1 MKKILLTTA
10 TIFAISISSIATA
23 GFQSS
28 KHNWNGQSMATVAKS
43 TTSTTT
49 NNTLIANSYNRSNS
63 VSNADIVKI
72 GDKTM
77 SYNAVLNITKAEKK
91 KAQKVGY
98 EWNTI
103 RKLIKAAGK
112 DHKKGDD
119 KSAIKKLNTAIS
131 HAKLGQK
138 QAVIQKNAGPRF

>member
-1 MKKILLTTA
+1 MKKILSIIVITS
-10 TIFAISISSIATA
+10 AISITSCGSSNTKD
-23 GFQSS
+23 S
-28 KHNWNGQSMATVAKS
+28 KVVAS
-43 TTSTTT
+43 
-49 NNTLIANSYNRSNS
+49 
-63 VSNADIVKI
+63 ADIVKI
-72 GDKTM
+72 SSNGS
-77 SYNAVLNITKAEKK
+77 SYNAVLNMTKAEKK

-98 EWNTI
+98 ELNTI

-138 QAVIQKNAGPRF
+138 QAVMQKNAGPRF